1 MVLWRRRTGGVLTCA
16 GAVALVAAL
25 SACGAQK
32 RPGAG
37 ERTAA
42 SPASSPTDENPLP
55 LAGPHWNIWEVAD
68 KGGGL
73 KRAPRG
79 AAWVKFDGAGQASG
93 NFGCHAFRAKADIK
107 GDRVTVSDR
116 KTLPGEGEGEGG
128 GNEEK
133 CDPARQDYEKDVQR
147 ILNGRL
153 KVTTNYAWVNLTNE
167 HGSKLVLRKGRPVP
181 FVGSK
186 WEIAKLNWMDEEW
199 PVDRDAP
206 VRGKV
211 YFTLDG
217 DGTFHG
223 NFGCN
228 DYRGKADVGAET
240 ITFSHAEPTS
250 DARCSKETMKVEE
263 DVRKRFDQTVR
274 YQLGPDY
281 LTADTYPTTNLGI
294 GFVAAVREN

>member
-1 MVLWRRRTGGVLTCA
+1 M
-16 GAVALVAAL
+16 
-25 SACGAQK
+25 
-32 RPGAG
+32 
-37 ERTAA
+37 E
-42 SPASSPTDENPLP
+42 
-55 LAGPHWNIWEVAD
+55 
-68 KGGGL
+68 
-73 KRAPRG
+73 
-79 AAWVKFDGAGQASG
+79 FDGAGKASG

-107 GDRVTVSDR
+107 GNSVTVSDR
-116 KTLPGEGEGEGG
+116 ETLPGEGEGEGEGEG
-128 GNEEK
+128 GRGGEDAGEK
-133 CDPARQDYEKDVQR
+133 CDAARHDYEKDVQR

-153 KVTTNYAWVNLTNE
+153 KVTTSDSWVNLTDE
-167 HGSKLVLRKGRPVP
+167 HGAKLVLRKGRPVP
-181 FVGSK
+181 LAGSK

-240 ITFSHAEPTS
+240 IEFSQAEPTT
-250 DARCSKETMKVEE
+250 DARCPKDVMGVEE
-263 DVRKRFDQTVR
+263 DVRKRLDQTVR

-294 GFVAAVREN
+294 GFVAAVRKS